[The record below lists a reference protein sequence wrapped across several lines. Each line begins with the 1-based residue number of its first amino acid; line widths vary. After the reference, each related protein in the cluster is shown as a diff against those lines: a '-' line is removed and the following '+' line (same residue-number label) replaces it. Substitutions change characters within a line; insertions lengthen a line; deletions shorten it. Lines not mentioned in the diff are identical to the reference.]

1 MPLPSSPSDP
11 VEARPIWWESAFREG
26 VLDMLPATA
35 GLAAWGL
42 VTGVAMIQ
50 VGMPWPQVLLM
61 SLVVFAG
68 TAQLTTAPLI
78 AAGAPLWVIWATAL
92 CVNLRFVVFSASWRP
107 YLVHGTFWQRVRAG
121 YFTTDL
127 NYVLFMKRFPQ
138 PQPGVAQTAYFWG
151 GALTNWVGWH
161 VASLLGMVLASRF
174 PVEWGVGFAGTLTLV
189 ALASLMISHRGTV
202 LAAVVAGSASV
213 AAYALPLKL
222 HIVVAIAA
230 AVATGVVWDKVGL
243 GPAGAPS
250 NEAGQ

>member
-1 MPLPSSPSDP
+1 
-11 VEARPIWWESAFREG
+11 
-26 VLDMLPATA
+26 MLPATA

-50 VGMPWPQVLLM
+50 VGMPWPQVLAM

-92 CVNLRFVVFSASWRP
+92 CVNLRFAVFSASWRP
-107 YLVHGTFWQRVRAG
+107 YLVHGSFWQRVRSA
-121 YFTTDL
+121 YFTTDI

-138 PQPGVAQTAYFWG
+138 PQPGVEQHAYFWG
-151 GALTNWVGWH
+151 GAVTNWIGWH
-161 VASLLGMVLASRF
+161 LASLLGMLLASRF
-174 PVEWGVGFAGTLTLV
+174 PVSWGVGFAGTLTLV
-189 ALASLMISHRGTV
+189 SLASLMISQRGTV
-202 LAAVVAGSASV
+202 LAAVVAGTASV

-230 AVATGVVWDKVGL
+230 AVATGVVWDKL
-243 GPAGAPS
+243 GRPAPGATP
-250 NEAGQ
+250 GGKGV